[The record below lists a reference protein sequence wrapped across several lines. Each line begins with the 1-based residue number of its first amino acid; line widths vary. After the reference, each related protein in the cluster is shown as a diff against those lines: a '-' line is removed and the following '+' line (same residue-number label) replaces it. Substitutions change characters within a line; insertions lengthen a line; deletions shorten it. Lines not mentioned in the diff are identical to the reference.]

1 MEEEVVYNEKES
13 QLTLG
18 ALLEA
23 AKRRIG
29 LILAITLF
37 LTVVGGIVGKFFIKT
52 KYTSSGEAIVMMT
65 VGDDDANKTS
75 STTAYQY
82 SVYLAETV
90 NTSFLKSD
98 LVLKKASET
107 LKTDHN
113 IDISPEKLKS
123 GLTSTVDSN
132 RGIAISV
139 KFSSNYEE
147 ADVILGTV
155 LNTLVE
161 ELNTK
166 KEDGS
171 YTWELFGNSVRITSS
186 PSKVTSDS
194 TSKVIKFLA
203 IFFVIGLVVSAIVIV
218 IGVLLDDTYK
228 SKEHFEKDTGIDV
241 LVTLENIA
249 LAKEKTE

>member
-1 MEEEVVYNEKES
+1 MEEVVCNEKES
-13 QLTLG
+13 QLTIG
-18 ALLEA
+18 ALLDA

-37 LTVVGGIVGKFFIKT
+37 LTVVGGIVGKFFVKT

-65 VGDDDANKTS
+65 VSDDDANKIS
-75 STTAYQY
+75 STTAYQN

-98 LVLKKASET
+98 LILKKASET
-107 LKTDHN
+107 LKKDHN
-113 IDISPEKLKS
+113 IDIKPEKLKS

-139 KFSSNYEE
+139 KFSSNYEA
-147 ADVILGTV
+147 ADVILGTI
-155 LNTLVE
+155 LDTLVE

-166 KEDGS
+166 REDGS
-171 YTWELFGNSVRITSS
+171 YEWELFGNSVRITSS
-186 PSKVTSDS
+186 PSRVTNDS
-194 TSKVIKFLA
+194 LTKVIKFLV
-203 IFFVIGLVVSAIVIV
+203 IFFVIGLVVSAIAIV

-228 SKEHFEKDTGIDV
+228 TKEQFEKDTGIDV
-241 LVTLENIA
+241 LATLENIA

>member
-147 ADVILGTV
+147 
-155 LNTLVE
+155 
-161 ELNTK
+161 
-166 KEDGS
+166 
-171 YTWELFGNSVRITSS
+171 
-186 PSKVTSDS
+186 VT
-194 TSKVIKFLA
+194 
-203 IFFVIGLVVSAIVIV
+203 
-218 IGVLLDDTYK
+218 
-228 SKEHFEKDTGIDV
+228 
-241 LVTLENIA
+241 
-249 LAKEKTE
+249 

>member
-98 LVLKKASET
+98 LVLKKASAT

-228 SKEHFEKDTGIDV
+228 SKEQFEKDTGIDV

>member
-228 SKEHFEKDTGIDV
+228 SKEQFEKDTGIDV

>member
-1 MEEEVVYNEKES
+1 MEEVVYNEKES

-228 SKEHFEKDTGIDV
+228 SKEQFEKDTGIDV
-241 LVTLENIA
+241 LATLENIA